1 MPLLPRAET
10 PAADTLLDFTVEKR
24 SHDPSTNDGMGD
36 ADASVSVDALVSRLT
51 SHAGRR
57 QHIDVHDEISRVV
70 DALPGLVW
78 TALPNGDIDFVNQ
91 RWCEY
96 AGISAEEARG
106 RGWQHVVHPDDLPR
120 LLERWPSDLGQAG
133 DIEARLQRFD
143 GEYRWFVFRGQ
154 PLINAS
160 GQIIGWCGVNSD
172 VEDRRRLES
181 DLHTVETNFSG
192 WVESFPGF
200 MVTMNMAGQVDLF
213 SRDVLEYFGKTP
225 EELRDWAM
233 TDAVHPDDLDRV
245 VAAFTE
251 SVTTGKPY
259 TIDHRCRRHD
269 GVYRWFHVRAL
280 AVRDHDG
287 QITGW
292 YVVLVDIDEVKRAE
306 AELRQAHGRLAEA
319 QRLSKTGSFVTDL
332 GGDRNWSDEAFRIF
346 EFDPASKVT
355 VERVR
360 EVVHA
365 EDKPLFDAA
374 IARVTA
380 GMDVDYVFRIVTARG
395 AVKHVRTTAHI
406 VEQSAGR
413 PLFVGAVQDVTES
426 RMAEEALNRAR
437 AELAH
442 VARVASLSALT
453 ASIAHE
459 VNQPLSGIITNA
471 GTCLRMLDANPPN
484 VDGARETARRT
495 IRDGNRASDVITRL
509 RALFSRKE
517 FVLEPLDL
525 NEATREVIALS
536 LSELQRNRVIVQ
548 SELADDLPPIKGD
561 RVQLQQVI
569 LNLLRN
575 ASDAMSAVDDRPR
588 ELVIRTEQDEND
600 RVRLAVQD
608 VGVGLDAHDVE
619 KLFAPF
625 YTTKSDGMGIGL
637 SVSRSIIERHSG
649 RLSAV
654 PNAGPGATF
663 SFSIPRSLEQSDT
676 KVL

>member
-1 MPLLPRAET
+1 
-10 PAADTLLDFTVEKR
+10 
-24 SHDPSTNDGMGD
+24 
-36 ADASVSVDALVSRLT
+36 
-51 SHAGRR
+51 
-57 QHIDVHDEISRVV
+57 VHDEISRLV

-78 TALPNGDIDFVNQ
+78 TALPTGDIDFVNK

-96 AGISAEEARG
+96 AGITAEEARG
-106 RGWQHVVHPDDLPR
+106 RGWQNTVHPDDLPR
-120 LLERWPSDLGQAG
+120 LLERWPASLGQAG

-143 GEYRWFVFRGQ
+143 GQYRWFAFRSQ
-154 PLINAS
+154 PLTNAS
-160 GQIIGWCGVNSD
+160 GEIIQWCGVNSD
-172 VEDRRRLES
+172 VEDRRRVES
-181 DLHTVETNFSG
+181 DLHTVETNYSG
-192 WVESFPGF
+192 WVESFPGY
-200 MVTMNMAGQVDLF
+200 MVTMNMTGQVDLF

-225 EELRDWAM
+225 EELRNWSM

-251 SVTTGKPY
+251 SVTTGRPY

-292 YVVLVDIDEVKRAE
+292 YVVLADIDEVKRAE
-306 AELRQAHGRLAEA
+306 DELRQAHGRLAEA
-319 QRLSKTGSFVTDL
+319 QRLSKTGSYVTDL
-332 GGDRNWSDEAFRIF
+332 AGNRNWSDETFRIF
-346 EFDPASKVT
+346 EFDPATEVT

-365 EDKPLFDAA
+365 EDRPLFDAA
-374 IARVTA
+374 IAKARA
-380 GMDVDYVFRIVTARG
+380 GLDVDYVFRIVTHRG
-395 AVKHVRTTAHI
+395 VVKHVRTTSHT
-406 VEQSAGR
+406 VEQTAGR
-413 PLFVGAVQDVTES
+413 PFFVGAVQDVTAS
-426 RMAEEALNRAR
+426 KAAEEALNKAR

-509 RALFSRKE
+509 RALFSKKE
-517 FVLEPLDL
+517 FMLEPLDL

-536 LSELQRNRVIVQ
+536 LSELQRNRVVVQ
-548 SELADDLPPIKGD
+548 SELANDLPPVNGD

-588 ELVIRTEQDEND
+588 ELVIRTEQDAND

-608 VGVGLDAHDVE
+608 VGVGLDAQDME

-625 YTTKSDGMGIGL
+625 YTTKGDGMGIGL
-637 SVSRSIIERHSG
+637 SVSSSIIERHGG

-654 PNAGPGATF
+654 PNDGPGATF
-663 SFSIPRSLEQSDT
+663 SFSIPRSLEQGDT
-676 KVL
+676 KVLVDTTI